1 MSTRSDLT
9 IVIPAKNE
17 AKLIPQ
23 LLNSLA
29 NQDYPKMPNTKILVA
44 DAGSTDGTPEVVM
57 GFHDRLEVSVIR
69 GGLPSVG
76 RNAGAARAESEY
88 VLFIDADV
96 EPATKSLIRCSLEL
110 AQRKQLH
117 CVTTNIICREGGWLD
132 KTLYFGNSMF
142 QQLSRIHQ
150 PFSTG
155 MFMLFQVARF
165 RELGGFHEQVHF
177 AEDYLLSKQVARRRF
192 GIVRGGLYTTN
203 RRFQKMGHFRVTKLF
218 LTTALNYR
226 NQSHFLRDHKYW
238 EAEDELKSEN
248 QLPAP
253 QK

>member
-1 MSTRSDLT
+1 MPSTR
-9 IVIPAKNE
+9 
-17 AKLIPQ
+17 
-23 LLNSLA
+23 
-29 NQDYPKMPNTKILVA
+29 ILVA

-57 GFHDRLEVSVIR
+57 GFRDRLAVSVIP

-76 RNAGAARAESEY
+76 RNAGAALAATEY
-88 VLFIDADV
+88 VLFIDGDV
-96 EPATKSLIRCSLEL
+96 EPATKSLIRCTVEL

-142 QQLSRIHQ
+142 QHLSRIHQ

-177 AEDYLLSKQVARRRF
+177 AEDYLLSKQVARNKF

-218 LTTALNYR
+218 LTTAVNFW
-226 NQSHFLRDHKYW
+226 NESHFLRDHQYW
-238 EAEDELKSEN
+238 QTENEARSDGKA
-248 QLPAP
+248 PAP

>member
-1 MSTRSDLT
+1 
-9 IVIPAKNE
+9 
-17 AKLIPQ
+17 
-23 LLNSLA
+23 
-29 NQDYPKMPNTKILVA
+29 MPNTKILVA
-44 DAGSTDGTPEVVM
+44 DAGSSDGTPEVVM
-57 GFHDRLEVSVIR
+57 GFRDRLDVSVIA

-76 RNAGAARAESEY
+76 RNAGAARAETDY

-96 EPATKSLIRCSLEL
+96 EPATNSLIRSSVEL
-110 AQRKQLH
+110 AKRKQLH
-117 CVTTNIICREGGWLD
+117 CVTTNIICRGGGWLD

-142 QQLSRIHQ
+142 QHLSRIHQ

-155 MFMLFQVARF
+155 MFMLFDVARF

-177 AEDYLLSKQVARRRF
+177 AEDYLLSKQVARSKF

-203 RRFQKMGHFRVTKLF
+203 RRFQKMGHLRVTKLF

-226 NQSHFLRDHKYW
+226 NEKHFFRDHKYW
-238 EAEDELKSEN
+238 QTEN
-248 QLPAP
+248 QVEADGKVPVP